1 MLESARPMLVRSW
14 QLLSRSL
21 RVIFTH
27 RKLLLFPLIS
37 SGCAVVMMLF
47 FLSPAALYP
56 TGHAITTG
64 DHWQEI
70 LRVLGVE
77 ALFEDESRIDLT
89 IVFYAYG
96 IVIYLVSMFTATFF
110 NVAYYSEI
118 MKALSGQPVSVRAG
132 LRFACRRLPAILT
145 WSLFAGVVGL
155 VIKSLEERFGLVGR
169 WVMRFVG
176 VVWSVASIFA
186 IPVIIRD
193 GNPNPVVLLRNS
205 ALTLRKTWGE
215 SLIGY
220 VGITFGSWIVLVSV
234 LGVIASSFVLG
245 GVLGQPLIPVLSM
258 IGTLLALAI
267 MSILVTLAGTV
278 YRCALYIYASEGVI
292 PEPYDAALMEGAW
305 KVKKA

>member
-1 MLESARPMLVRSW
+1 MLVRSW

-21 RVIFTH
+21 RVIVTH
-27 RKLLLFPLIS
+27 KKLLLFPLIS

-56 TGHAITTG
+56 TGHAIMTG
-64 DHWQEI
+64 DHWQELLRI
-70 LRVLGVE
+70 LGIDVLNDGE
-77 ALFEDESRIDLT
+77 PNIELT
-89 IVFYAYG
+89 LIFYAYG
-96 IVIYLVSMFTATFF
+96 IVIYLVSLFTATFF

-118 MKALSGQPVSVRAG
+118 MKALSGQPISVRAG

-155 VIKSLEERFGLVGR
+155 VIRLLEERFGVVGR

-220 VGITFGSWIVLVSV
+220 VGITFGSWIVLAGV

-258 IGTLLALAI
+258 IGTLLALAVMGI
-267 MSILVTLAGTV
+267 VVALAGTV

-292 PEPYDAALMEGAW
+292 PEPYDAALMDGAW

>member
-1 MLESARPMLVRSW
+1 MLVRSW

-27 RKLLLFPLIS
+27 RKLLLLPLIS

-64 DHWQEI
+64 DHWQEL

-77 ALFEDESRIDLT
+77 ALFEDEPRIDLT
-89 IVFYAYG
+89 IVFYVYG

-118 MKALSGQPVSVRAG
+118 MKALSGQPVSVHAG

-220 VGITFGSWIVLVSV
+220 VGITFGSWIVLAGV

-245 GVLGQPLIPVLSM
+245 GLLGQPLIPVLSM
-258 IGTLLALAI
+258 IGTLLALVV
-267 MSILVTLAGTV
+267 MSILVALAGTV

>member
-1 MLESARPMLVRSW
+1 MLVRSW

-21 RVIFTH
+21 RVIVTH
-27 RKLLLFPLIS
+27 KKLLLFPLIS
-37 SGCAVVMMLF
+37 SGCAGVMMLF

-56 TGHAITTG
+56 TGHALTTG
-64 DHWQEI
+64 DHWQEL
-70 LRVLGVE
+70 LRVVGIRAQADGEPAVDLQMVIYVYGV
-77 ALFEDESRIDLT
+77 
-89 IVFYAYG
+89 
-96 IVIYLVSMFTATFF
+96 VIYLVSMFTATFF

-155 VIKSLEERFGLVGR
+155 VIKSLEERLGVVGR

-193 GNPNPVVLLRNS
+193 GNPNPVALLRNS

-220 VGITFGSWIVLVSV
+220 VGITFGSWIILAAVLVVIV
-234 LGVIASSFVLG
+234 LGFVLG
-245 GVLGQPLIPVLSM
+245 GVFGQPLIPVLTM
-258 IGTLLALAI
+258 LGTLLALAV
-267 MSILVTLAGTV
+267 MGVLVGVASTV